1 MSNSRFVINTV
12 ISHNQS
18 FIINTN
24 CVFDKIVL
32 VVMFSF
38 YVTMQLLNEHT
49 QKYKETDCS
58 DATKSVNSVKNRY
71 SDRLPCMK

>member
-12 ISHNQS
+12 ISRNHS

-24 CVFDKIVL
+24 CLLDKIVL
-32 VVMFSF
+32 VVMFSL
-38 YVTMQLLNEHT
+38 YVTMQLLNEQT
-49 QKYKETDCS
+49 QNYKETDCS
-58 DATKSVNSVKNRY
+58 DATKSVNSEKIHY